1 MVGFQQ
7 TTFSFMTKKR
17 EYFHVSW
24 RELKKYIQAGKHE
37 LVFRL
42 KEERFHFKRH
52 MNPLLKKHFGFTY
65 HFDKTVQYP
74 LVDYEIKAYKIEIYN
89 KTKFLFFKIKYEL

>member
-1 MVGFQQ
+1 
-7 TTFSFMTKKR
+7 
-17 EYFHVSW
+17 
-24 RELKKYIQAGKHE
+24 
-37 LVFRL
+37 
-42 KEERFHFKRH
+42 

-74 LVDYEIKAYKIEIYN
+74 FVDYEIKAYKIEIYN